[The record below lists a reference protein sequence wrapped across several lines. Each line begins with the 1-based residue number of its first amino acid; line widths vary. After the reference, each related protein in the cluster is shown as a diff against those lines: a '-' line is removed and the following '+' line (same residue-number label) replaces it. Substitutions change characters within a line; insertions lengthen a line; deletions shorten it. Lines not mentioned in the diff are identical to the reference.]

1 MKRFSAAFSAGKR
14 REGTCPISALS
25 VSWFQQAGKSEFV
38 RNSKFKF
45 ILLESVFREIKICY
59 RFFPQGKDMCDML
72 LLLKKRRFVQK
83 VEMV

>member
-1 MKRFSAAFSAGKR
+1 MLDN
-14 REGTCPISALS
+14 IL
-25 VSWFQQAGKSEFV
+25 
-38 RNSKFKF
+38 FKF

-59 RFFPQGKDMCDML
+59 RFFFFFKDMCDML

>member
-1 MKRFSAAFSAGKR
+1 MPFCLSKRV
-14 REGTCPISALS
+14 CALAIGFR
-25 VSWFQQAGKSEFV
+25 VCYTECQFNKSEFV